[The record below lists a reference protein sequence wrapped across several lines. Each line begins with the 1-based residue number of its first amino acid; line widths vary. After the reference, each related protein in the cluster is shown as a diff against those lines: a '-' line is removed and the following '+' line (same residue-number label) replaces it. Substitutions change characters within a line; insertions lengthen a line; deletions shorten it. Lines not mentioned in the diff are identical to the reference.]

1 MTNLLRIGTIL
12 IWALW
17 FGGVM
22 GLFLS
27 VQVLFHQTDRA
38 VFLASAPRLFIA
50 FEQYQ
55 LVLAALALFLTFSRR
70 LVSPTPG
77 LGTLMVLFA
86 AATVGAI
93 VEHTLIT
100 PRIEQ
105 MRILGQTHTPHFL
118 KLHGLS
124 MCVYLAVAITL
135 LIAGV
140 VQSTISPFSRRALP
154 AVLSSC

>member
-1 MTNLLRIGTIL
+1 MSTFLRIGTTV

-27 VQVLFHQTDRA
+27 VQVLFHQTDRS

-55 LVLAALALFLTFSRR
+55 LVLAALALLLTFSRR
-70 LVSPTPG
+70 IVAPAPG
-77 LGTLMVLFA
+77 LGSLLILFA
-86 AATVGAI
+86 IAAIGAI
-93 VEHTLIT
+93 VEHAVIT
-100 PRIEQ
+100 PRIEE
-105 MRILGQTHTPHFL
+105 MRIAGQTHTPHFL

-135 LIAGV
+135 FVAGI
-140 VQSTISPFSRRALP
+140 VQSLTAKRVDADVF
-154 AVLSSC
+154 V

>member
-1 MTNLLRIGTIL
+1 MSTFLRIATTV

-38 VFLASAPRLFIA
+38 IFLASAPHLFIA

-55 LVLAALALFLTFSRR
+55 LVLATLALLLTFSRR
-70 LVSPTPG
+70 LVSPAPG
-77 LGTLMVLFA
+77 LGALLILFA
-86 AATVGAI
+86 IGTIGAI
-93 VEHTLIT
+93 VEHTVIT
-100 PRIEQ
+100 PRIEE
-105 MRILGQTHTPHFL
+105 MRIAGQTHTPHFL

-124 MCVYLAVAITL
+124 MCVYMAVAIAL
-135 LIAGV
+135 LIAGI
-140 VQSTISPFSRRALP
+140 VQSLAPKHIDAGVP
-154 AVLSSC
+154 V